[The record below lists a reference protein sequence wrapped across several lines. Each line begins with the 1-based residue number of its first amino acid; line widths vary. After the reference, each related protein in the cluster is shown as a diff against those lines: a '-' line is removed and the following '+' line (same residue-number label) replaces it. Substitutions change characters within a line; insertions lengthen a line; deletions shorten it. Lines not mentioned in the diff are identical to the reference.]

1 MSEENKATTDTT
13 PETAPT
19 EAPVVEDKAPVAETP
34 SEAPAETPE
43 KEPAAPEGD
52 TPKEDTPA
60 EDAPEDDKPVL
71 DKDTPLDK
79 DVWGDVGTDS
89 GNAALTVLQ
98 NSGLSPEDAKA
109 ILWDAAQNQDASLVD
124 HKALVEKVGEAAASI
139 IETGLSNHI
148 TESKAHVAVVTK
160 EVHGAAGGEANWN
173 KVVEWANK
181 GGISQAQLSEYAPMI
196 DKGGAAARFAT
207 SEMLGQYNQD
217 DGNTTIQGAGRVEG
231 APSAAPRSKSLS
243 RAEYTK
249 AAEDHYNGKI
259 TDAEFQQARAARDRG
274 RKQGK

>member
-1 MSEENKATTDTT
+1 MSEENTPTT

-34 SEAPAETPE
+34 AEAPAETPKE
-43 KEPAAPEGD
+43 EPAAPEGD

-60 EDAPEDDKPVL
+60 EDTPEDDKPVL

-181 GGISQAQLSEYAPMI
+181 GGISQEQLSEYAPMI

-207 SEMLGQYNQD
+207 SEMLGHYNQD
-217 DGNTTIQGAGRVEG
+217 DGNTTIQGAGRIEG
-231 APSAAPRSKSLS
+231 APSAAPRSKSLTCAEFMAKS
-243 RAEYTK
+243 EDYHAGKIDAAEYK
-249 AAEDHYNGKI
+249 QAS
-259 TDAEFQQARAARDRG
+259 DARERG